1 MLTDIA
7 RNLRQLMFIEQN
19 MLNFETRQ
27 QNVAFF
33 FLKKK
38 IFFDKKKFDSN
49 DFDFEKNDEAFD

>member
-1 MLTDIA
+1 MLINIA

-33 FLKKK
+33 FKKK
-38 IFFDKKKFDSN
+38 TFFDEKKFDLN
-49 DFDFEKNDEAFD
+49 DFDFEKNDKTFN